1 MTRNELTEL
10 VLLAQKGNKSALE
23 QIYLLTHNSAF
34 NKINCAIDNADDA
47 EDVLQ
52 DCYVSV
58 ISNLGNLKEPE
69 SFEKWFNTIITN
81 KIKDYKKKK
90 SPVILDE
97 NEYNSLSNSPEEN
110 SDAIPHENIE
120 HEDNIE
126 IIRKLV
132 SELSDKNR
140 QSIEMHYFE
149 DKSISEIAEE
159 LDVSENTVKTRLYNG
174 RKEIKRKA
182 KLNAKKLLIT
192 ILVLILLAVITAFA
206 VSSADEVFSKIL
218 YKFHN
223 TYTDYQVDEYYLEDC
238 PETVE
243 EIYAPAYIPENYVLY
258 EKTAFVPSESVLN
271 YYEYYR
277 ADNCYIVFEQMPLSS
292 RGSFDSDDK
301 NIKTVVI
308 NGYEVVCAVNSHGAS
323 YFWNNNSYIFV
334 LEINPNKLP
343 EEEHI
348 KIIES
353 VIPDEVQTQELK
365 ALKNQPTDEFTNPNQ
380 E

>member
-1 MTRNELTEL
+1 MTRTELTEL
-10 VLLAQKGNKSALE
+10 IVQAQNGNNSALE
-23 QIYLLTHNSAF
+23 QIYLLTYNSAF
-34 NKINCAIDNADDA
+34 NKIHSSIKNKEDA

-52 DCYVSV
+52 SCYLTVV
-58 ISNLGNLKEPE
+58 EKIGELKDPE
-69 SFEKWFNTIITN
+69 SFEKWFNRIVANRT
-81 KIKDYKKKK
+81 KDYQKKKT
-90 SPVILDE
+90 PVLFNE
-97 NEYNSLSNSPEEN
+97 SEYNALSNSAEEN
-110 SDAIPHENIE
+110 SDFIPHE
-120 HEDNIE
+120 HMDRRDNIE
-126 IIRKLV
+126 AMRKFI
-132 SELSDKNR
+132 SELSEKNR
-140 QSIEMHYFE
+140 RIIEMHYME
-149 DKSISEIAEE
+149 EKSVSEIAEE
-159 LDVSENTVKTRLYNG
+159 LGIPESTVKTRLFNG
-174 RKEIKRKA
+174 RNEIKKKA
-182 KLNAKKLLIT
+182 KISAKKILIT

-223 TYTDYQVDEYYLEDC
+223 TYADYQVDEYYLENC

-243 EIYAPAYIPENYVLY
+243 EIYAPAYIPENYMLY

-308 NGYEVVCAVNSHGAS
+308 NGYEVVCSVNTHGAS

-353 VIPDEVQTQELK
+353 VILDEAQTKELK
-365 ALKNQPTDEFTNPNQ
+365 TLKNQPTDEFTNPNQ